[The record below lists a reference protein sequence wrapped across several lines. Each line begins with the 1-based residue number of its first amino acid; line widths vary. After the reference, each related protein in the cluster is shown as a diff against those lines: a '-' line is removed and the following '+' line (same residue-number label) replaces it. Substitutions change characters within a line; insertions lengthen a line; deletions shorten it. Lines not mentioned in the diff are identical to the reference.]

1 MEPNLEDVTGQDVQ
15 SFGLSA
21 EVSSLPLSRET
32 TNPVA
37 SFLAGLCGGSDSS
50 ELGEGQQPLNLSPEL
65 LAQIT
70 AALSGN
76 LVSTNTAATQTD
88 HPPEELPIPE
98 TSVSPS
104 TEASLSLP
112 ATLPN
117 ITGDLSHV
125 LQQDVEEFNSITEN
139 PQNLRFDFTPREPT
153 KKKKDIAVYKEQDRF
168 LPIANVGRVMKNA
181 LPSSG
186 RVGKDSKECMQE
198 CVSEFISF
206 ITSEAND
213 RCIQEKRKTITGDD
227 ILYAMTTLG
236 FDAYIEPLKL
246 YLQKY
251 REYIKADKVNPHAP
265 DPEHATTHQQQAEAV
280 TADN

>member
-1 MEPNLEDVTGQDVQ
+1 MESDLEDVAGQDIQ
-15 SFGLSA
+15 SFSLSA

-50 ELGEGQQPLNLSPEL
+50 ELGEGQQALNLSPEL

-70 AALSGN
+70 AALSGS

-125 LQQDVEEFNSITEN
+125 LQQDVEGWQHVWYKFLLYSLIPLSEFNSITDS
-139 PQNLRFDFTPREPT
+139 PQNLRFDFTPREST
-153 KKKKDIAVYKEQDRF
+153 KKKKDIAVYKEQ
-168 LPIANVGRVMKNA
+168 
-181 LPSSG
+181 
-186 RVGKDSKECMQE
+186 
-198 CVSEFISF
+198 VS
-206 ITSEAND
+206 
-213 RCIQEKRKTITGDD
+213 
-227 ILYAMTTLG
+227 LL
-236 FDAYIEPLKL
+236 
-246 YLQKY
+246 
-251 REYIKADKVNPHAP
+251 
-265 DPEHATTHQQQAEAV
+265 
-280 TADN
+280 

>member
-50 ELGEGQQPLNLSPEL
+50 ELGEGQQALNLSPEL

-70 AALSGN
+70 AALSGS

-98 TSVSPS
+98 SSVSPS
-104 TEASLSLP
+104 TEATLSLP

-125 LQQDVEEFNSITEN
+125 LQQDVEGWQRAEY
-139 PQNLRFDFTPREPT
+139 NLLL
-153 KKKKDIAVYKEQDRF
+153 I
-168 LPIANVGRVMKNA
+168 N
-181 LPSSG
+181 
-186 RVGKDSKECMQE
+186 
-198 CVSEFISF
+198 SF
-206 ITSEAND
+206 I
-213 RCIQEKRKTITGDD
+213 RI
-227 ILYAMTTLG
+227 
-236 FDAYIEPLKL
+236 
-246 YLQKY
+246 
-251 REYIKADKVNPHAP
+251 
-265 DPEHATTHQQQAEAV
+265 
-280 TADN
+280 